1 MNCKTAATWK
11 NAAAVAKCAANR
23 NTDMPHKNEDQHILE
38 LELQRRLEKLEAEQ
52 KAMAA
57 EEKKR
62 QKELH
67 WMHCPKCGHKLS
79 TQHHGSVEID
89 VCPSCR
95 GLWLDAN
102 ELETILANESGLL
115 KSALKILGRR

>member
-1 MNCKTAATWK
+1 
-11 NAAAVAKCAANR
+11 
-23 NTDMPHKNEDQHILE
+23 MPHQNEDQHILE
-38 LELQRRLEKLEAEQ
+38 LEIRRRLEKLEAEQ
-52 KAMAA
+52 KAMAE

-67 WMHCPKCGHKLS
+67 WMHCPKCGNELS
-79 TQHHGSVEID
+79 TQLYGRVEID

-102 ELETILANESGLL
+102 ELETIVASEGGLF
-115 KSALKILGRR
+115 KSALKILGKR

>member
-1 MNCKTAATWK
+1 MRSKQNH
-11 NAAAVAKCAANR
+11 
-23 NTDMPHKNEDQHILE
+23 DMPHKSEDQHILE
-38 LELQRRLEKLEAEQ
+38 IELRRRLEKLEAEQ
-52 KAMAA
+52 KALA
-57 EEKKR
+57 EEKKKS

-67 WMHCPKCGHKLS
+67 WMHCPKCGNNLS
-79 TQHHGSVEID
+79 TQLYGRVEID

-115 KSALKILGRR
+115 KSALKILGKR